1 MQCPSCGK
9 QIPDSSTFCL
19 HCGTRLAVPTARVS
33 TQEMKTTATTCPKC
47 GHNNPADMK
56 FCQKCRTSLTVSC
69 RRCGSQNALTTE
81 FCGNCGVKL
90 SEATFTQQARVQE
103 VEPGQPPAPK
113 PSGDEWWKKALGA
126 TGALVCTF
134 VGIGLFIAADGYGV
148 DTATSAVYV
157 LLGLA
162 AIGAA
167 VVGTV
172 ITNFWGKIDSLPSE
186 GGKVIA
192 YAFVI
197 TGGIAASGLVLIVWV
212 AIAASGSSLKDM
224 EAGARSAQ
232 RQREVERGVEDAMK
246 KRGF

>member
-19 HCGTRLAVPTARVS
+19 HCGARLVAPTARVS
-33 TQEMKTTATTCPKC
+33 TREVVTTAITCPKC
-47 GHNNPADMK
+47 GRNNPADTK
-56 FCQKCRTSLTVSC
+56 FCQKCGTSLTVSC
-69 RRCGSQNALTTE
+69 PRCGSQNAPTTE

-103 VEPGQPPAPK
+103 MEPGQPPAAK
-113 PSGDEWWKKALGA
+113 PSGDEWWKKVLGA
-126 TGALVCTF
+126 VGALVCTF
-134 VGIGLFIAADGYGV
+134 VGIGLLIAAGGYGV

-172 ITNFWGKIDSLPSE
+172 ITNCWGKIDSLPS
-186 GGKVIA
+186 GGRKVIA

-212 AIAASGSSLKDM
+212 AIAAAGSSLKDM

-232 RQREVERGVEDAMK
+232 RQREIERGVEGALK